1 MRELNCEN
9 VNSFLGLNQGVTG
22 VSLLWAYCHKGSVY
36 DIIGND
42 DIALDFNFSMSFAE
56 DIARVGTRRFIFQ
69 SVYIHTYIH
78 INLILG
84 VIVYKHCFSVDVM

>member
-42 DIALDFNFSMSFAE
+42 NIALDFNFSMSFAE
-56 DIARVGTRRFIFQ
+56 DIARVGTSRFIF
-69 SVYIHTYIH
+69 
-78 INLILG
+78 
-84 VIVYKHCFSVDVM
+84 